1 MRGDFWKCGVSFH
14 GSVIPCEV
22 VFYVP
27 RFLIMKPGKD
37 FKAGNPHV
45 SLAKM
50 AHGMS
55 SKMSVSF
62 TRLHHVLLNHNS
74 GRGEQD
80 PSSKY

>member
-1 MRGDFWKCGVSFH
+1 MTFKFLTIFFVQKRWLNH
-14 GSVIPCEV
+14 L
-22 VFYVP
+22 P

-37 FKAGNPHV
+37 FKARNPHV